1 MQTPSRLNISPRAR
15 LLFGVVAFA
24 GIGLLIAIIVLL
36 NSSLGLIAAKTNE
49 IDARRAR
56 ESVQSALDTGINT
69 ISAVMTDNAVW
80 DDATQKTYAA
90 HMDMDWMYGTW
101 GNVATDD
108 HAYDG
113 VYVLDEN
120 YRVLWGYADDKPVTG
135 SAEAIFGRAFPAIVG
150 LHQLDLKNGEPAIG
164 WSRTPSGPSL
174 VGINLIRPTS
184 GPLRATNGQKRY
196 LVMTR
201 HVTASTLQT
210 MSRTFRLEGLHLIAT
225 VPATGAYVPLR
236 AADGQVMGALVWTL
250 HPPGAEAA
258 RAVRPDVMRI
268 MWLTGGLIVFFVA
281 VAGYGLLQLARSERV
296 ARNTALTDGLS
307 GLPNR
312 RALLEK
318 LQKGRTASEPRSVIF
333 IDLDGFK
340 DINDIYGHETGDKLI
355 VIVAEALKARVPRG
369 AMLARM
375 GGDEFALLIWGSGC
389 HAAADMF
396 AGEAVKML
404 NAPIHIGERTIQVGA
419 SIGIAGADDEATA
432 SQELFRRADMAMY
445 VSKAQGKG
453 RVTRYDRQLDA
464 VRQHKQ
470 GIESGIR
477 EGIDRGEFEVFY
489 QPIVDS
495 HTLRVVSVEALVRW
509 PGRPEGALMPDDFIP
524 IAETSGLIHPLGLF
538 VLRRA
543 CRDLCPVAG
552 MKLSVNV
559 SPAQFRDPDFESKV
573 AAVLA
578 ETGFPA
584 SRLELEVTEGYLIE
598 NPERAVSAIAAL
610 KALGI
615 SIALDDFG
623 TGYSSIGYLRRY
635 GFDKIKIDKSL
646 ASLVDTDPQ
655 AAALV
660 AGTVSIAR
668 ALNISVT
675 AEGVE
680 TEDHASLLRLAGC
693 HTQQGY
699 LYSRPKPLA
708 EIMALACFPA
718 QAAA

>member
-1 MQTPSRLNISPRAR
+1 MISPRAR
-15 LLFGVVAFA
+15 WLFGVVATA

-36 NSSLGLIAAKTNE
+36 NSSLDLIANKTNE
-49 IDARRAR
+49 IDARHAHQ
-56 ESVQSALDTGINT
+56 SVQSALDTSVAT
-69 ISAVMTDNAVW
+69 IAAVMSDNGVW
-80 DDATQKTYAA
+80 DDATQRTYTA
-90 HMDMDWMYGTW
+90 HMDQDWLYGTW
-101 GNVATDD
+101 GAVATDD

-113 VYVLDEN
+113 VFILDEN
-120 YRVLWGYADDKPVTG
+120 YRILWGYTG
-135 SAEAIFGRAFPAIVG
+135 GKLQSDAGLAVLGPAFPAIVR
-150 LHQLDLKNGEPAIG
+150 LHQKDLQGGQPGVG
-164 WSRTPSGPSL
+164 WSRTPTGPAI
-174 VGINLIRPTS
+174 VGINLIRP
-184 GPLRATNGQKRY
+184 ATDNLKAPVGKKRF

-210 MSRTFRLEGLHLIAT
+210 MARTFRLANLRLVDT
-225 VPATGAYVPLR
+225 VPAGSASVPLIG
-236 AADGQVMGALVWTL
+236 ADARPVGALAWTL
-250 HPPGAEAA
+250 QPPGAEAA
-258 RAVRPDVMRI
+258 RAVKPDVTRI
-268 MWLTGGLIVFFVA
+268 MWLTAGLILFFVA
-281 VAGYGLLQLARSERV
+281 VAGYGLHQLARSERL
-296 ARNTALTDGLS
+296 ARATALTDGLS

-318 LQKGRTASEPRSVIF
+318 LQKRRTVSEPRSVIF

-340 DINDIYGHETGDKLI
+340 DINDIYGHETGDRLI
-355 VIVAEALKARVPRG
+355 VIVADALKARVPG
-369 AMLARM
+369 SAMLARM
-375 GGDEFALLIWGSGC
+375 GGDEFALLVCGPGC
-389 HAAADMF
+389 HAQADAFAAD
-396 AGEAVKML
+396 AILML
-404 NAPIHIGERTIQVGA
+404 NAPIHIAERTIQVGA
-419 SIGIAGADDEATA
+419 SIGIAGADDDGPL

-445 VSKAQGKG
+445 VSKEQGKG
-453 RVTRYDRQLDA
+453 RITRYDARLDA
-464 VRQHKQ
+464 VRQHRQ

-477 EGIDRGEFEVFY
+477 AGIERDEFEVFY

-495 HTLRVVSVEALVRW
+495 HTKQVTSVEALVRW

-543 CRDLCPVAG
+543 CQELNAVPDMR
-552 MKLSVNV
+552 LSVNV
-559 SPAQFRDPDFESKV
+559 SPAQFRDPDFETKV
-573 AAVLA
+573 ARVLR

-584 SRLELEVTEGYLIE
+584 ARLELEITEGYLIE

-615 SIALDDFG
+615 SVALDDFG

-646 ASLVDTDPQ
+646 ASLVDIDPQ

-668 ALNISVT
+668 ALNMSVT

-693 HTQQGY
+693 HTLQGF

-708 EIMALACFPA
+708 DIMALACFPV
-718 QAAA
+718 QSAA